1 MVYISTICGCLSS
14 MIGVIDIQDVE
25 KTIKRAPAFRVYT
38 NLIPLMGIGT
48 EEVITGNICR

>member
-1 MVYISTICGCLSS
+1 MVYISTIRGCLSS

-25 KTIKRAPAFRVYT
+25 KTINRAPTFRVYT